1 MKLRHLKT
9 VSVVLLD
16 FIVLGGLRIYLVAAA
31 PTEMIES
38 NLINSTGWV
47 SLPQPNQTNSSAFTI
62 AQSNPDQIP
71 NYRVIVNSNQDGI
84 VQPDQN
90 LTLREAIEIVN
101 GTLPLTQLSEEEKS
115 QIFPLNQDTPS
126 QINFNLPS
134 TNTTI
139 RLVTLL
145 PPLASP
151 GLVVDGTTQ
160 PGYNP
165 MVFTKEEIPIPTP
178 IVEITSAQEVEVL
191 RGLTIVADGVT
202 IRGLSLYGF
211 TGKFNT
217 TATIPPGDIFIDTNT
232 SYQENRE
239 QQTEIP
245 YSPFPK
251 THSPKNIVI
260 EDNWIGVPSEN
271 PASEKT
277 SGFGV
282 SVFNSQGTAIRRN
295 WIANHNGSGVITS
308 VAAQNLQVEHNVISN
323 NGNGGMPDAIRL
335 EGNIDNSQISSNL
348 IEDNG
353 GSAVFLFKPEGAV
366 MIENNQ
372 IKNNGTR
379 FRRAAIYL
387 MGKDHQVI
395 NNQISQQPGSGVV
408 VAAYPQSDRNI
419 IQNNRFSG
427 LAGLSI
433 DLISRDNTDTRDYQ
447 VGDGINPPRNSN
459 QRRRDTG
466 NGGINAPQ
474 FLSTDFPILNGKINI
489 DGIADPGSQ
498 IDIYRVTGETDLSEQ
513 IATVTTDKKG
523 KFSLSLSNL
532 QPGERISAIATDPNY
547 GTSEAAASAVVRLL
561 E

>member
-1 MKLRHLKT
+1 MKVKYLKS
-9 VSVVLLD
+9 VLVVLLD
-16 FIVLGGLRIYLVAAA
+16 LTLLSGLRLSLVAAA
-31 PTEMIES
+31 PIQMTES
-38 NLINSTGWV
+38 NPHQVT
-47 SLPQPNQTNSSAFTI
+47 
-62 AQSNPDQIP
+62 

-84 VQPDQN
+84 VQPDEN

-101 GTLPLTQLSEEEKS
+101 GTLLLNQLSEEEKYQVS
-115 QIFPLNQDTPS
+115 SLDLDTPS
-126 QINFNLPS
+126 QINFNLPA

-160 PGYNP
+160 PGYDP
-165 MVFTKEEIPIPTP
+165 MRFTKEEIPIHTP
-178 IVEITSAQEVEVL
+178 VVEITSAQEVEVL

-232 SYQENRE
+232 SSERNRE
-239 QQTEIP
+239 DRTPNKIP
-245 YSPFPK
+245 PTP
-251 THSPKNIVI
+251 HSPKNIVI

-271 PASEKT
+271 PASAKT

-282 SVFNSQGTAIRRN
+282 SIFNSQGTAIRRN
-295 WIANHNGSGVITS
+295 WIANHTGSGVITS
-308 VAAQNLQVEHNVISN
+308 VDAQDLQVEYNVISN

-335 EGNIDNSQISSNL
+335 EGNIDNTQISSNL

-366 MIENNQ
+366 TIQNNQ

-379 FRRAAIYL
+379 LRRAAIYL
-387 MGKDHQVI
+387 MGNDHQVI
-395 NNQISQQPGSGVV
+395 DNQISKHHGPGVV
-408 VAAYPQSDRNI
+408 VAAFPSSNGNI

-427 LAGLSI
+427 LEGLSI
-433 DLISRDNTDTRDYQ
+433 DLITRDNTDTRDYQ
-447 VGDGINPPRNSN
+447 VGDGQNPPRNSN
-459 QRRRDTG
+459 QRRQDTG
-466 NGGINAPQ
+466 NGAINTPQ
-474 FLSTDFPILNGKINI
+474 FLSPELIVLNGKVNI
-489 DGIADPGSQ
+489 DGMADPGSQ
-498 IDIYRVTGETDLSEQ
+498 VDIYRVTAQTDLSEQ
-513 IATVTTDKKG
+513 IATVTTDEKG
-523 KFSLSLSNL
+523 RFSLSLSNL
-532 QPGERISAIATDPNY
+532 QPGERISAIATDSKY